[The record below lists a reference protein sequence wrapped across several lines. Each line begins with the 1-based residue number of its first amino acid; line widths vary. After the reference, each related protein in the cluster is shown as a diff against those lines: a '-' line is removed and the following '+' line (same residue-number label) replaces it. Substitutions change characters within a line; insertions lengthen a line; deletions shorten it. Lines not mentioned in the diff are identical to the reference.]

1 VPAPGS
7 PEATTLA
14 ELPGP
19 GGAPSQAE
27 RINMTCFELSRE
39 VARLDCCVEPAAP
52 LARTLLRVVGRVV
65 IDTGLPGAEASVWPN
80 TEVMALQWL
89 NEALAPLGYEVR
101 PSAGSGRTE
110 VPEASSEWV

>member
-1 VPAPGS
+1 
-7 PEATTLA
+7 LA
-14 ELPGP
+14 ERPAAANP
-19 GGAPSQAE
+19 PSQAE
-27 RINMTCFELSRE
+27 RINMACFELSRE
-39 VARLDCCVEPAAP
+39 VEGLDCCVEPAAP

-101 PSAGSGRTE
+101 PTAGSGRPE
-110 VPEASSEWV
+110 VPEPSSEWV